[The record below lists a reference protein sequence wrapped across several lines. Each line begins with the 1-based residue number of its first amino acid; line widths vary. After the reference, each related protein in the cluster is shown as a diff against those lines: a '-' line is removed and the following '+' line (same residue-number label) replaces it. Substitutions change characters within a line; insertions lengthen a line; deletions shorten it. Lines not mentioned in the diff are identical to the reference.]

1 MILTIY
7 TEAFF
12 DSAHLIKNHPGK
24 CAYLHGH
31 TWKVSV
37 WVRGDS
43 ALIDSSGILWDFGNL
58 KEITDKL
65 DHKNLNDIIEKPT
78 AESIALLIYSE
89 CKSGNNRLDFKIRV
103 YENVI
108 SKTSYCETGD
118 F

>member
-1 MILTIY
+1 MLTIY
-7 TEAFF
+7 TESFF

-24 CAYLHGH
+24 CAFLHGH

-43 ALIDSSGILWDFGNL
+43 SQTDSRGILWDFGNL

-65 DHKNLNDIIEKPT
+65 DHKNLNDIIDMPT
-78 AESIALLIYSE
+78 AENIAQLIYSE
-89 CKSGNNRLDFKIRV
+89 CKAGKAVLEFKIRV
-103 YENVI
+103 YENVV

>member
-1 MILTIY
+1 MMLTIY
-7 TEAFF
+7 TESFF

-24 CAYLHGH
+24 CAFLHGH

-43 ALIDSSGILWDFGNL
+43 SQTDSKGILWDFGNL

-65 DHKNLNDIIEKPT
+65 DHKNLNDILDMPT
-78 AESIALLIYSE
+78 AENIAQLVYSE
-89 CKSGNNRLDFKIRV
+89 CKAGKAGLDFKVRV
-103 YENVI
+103 YENVV